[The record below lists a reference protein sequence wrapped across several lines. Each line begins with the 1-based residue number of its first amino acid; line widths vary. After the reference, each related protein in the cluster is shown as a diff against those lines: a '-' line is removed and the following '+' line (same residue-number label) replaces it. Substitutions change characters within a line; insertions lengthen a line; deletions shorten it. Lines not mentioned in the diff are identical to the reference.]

1 MREHAVHRGD
11 GEAAVAAGLPP
22 GGAAELMRE
31 TTAGGPAQTR
41 AGPGASPPV
50 PAAVMVVASLTDPRQ
65 RVHDRRRL
73 GDVCVKT
80 VFPHR
85 TTPLP

>member
-1 MREHAVHRGD
+1 M
-11 GEAAVAAGLPP
+11 AAGLPP

-50 PAAVMVVASLTDPRQ
+50 PAAVTVVASLTDPRQ

>member
-11 GEAAVAAGLPP
+11 GEAAAAAGLPP
-22 GGAAELMRE
+22 RGAAELRE
-31 TTAGGPAQTR
+31 TTARGPAQTR
-41 AGPGASPPV
+41 AGSGASPPV
-50 PAAVMVVASLTDPRQ
+50 PAAVMVVASLTDPRH